1 LKWLG
6 NLVYFLNFSGGIIM
20 NIRFWTVCG
29 LVFMMLSACAAP
41 QTRTQKGGVY
51 GAAGGAAAGAIVG
64 QAIGH
69 DTKGTLEGAA
79 IGAAIGGLAGTGV
92 GYYMDKQE
100 QALRQAVAASEAAA
114 VQRQG
119 EVLSVT
125 LKSDFLFDVDSSVV
139 HPGAY
144 PEIDRL
150 ARVFTQYPNTRIRIE
165 GHTDSTGLEE
175 YNLLLSQRRA
185 EAVKQLFVSR
195 EVYPDRITTIGYG
208 ESRPKAGNDTLYG
221 RQLNRRVEIY
231 VEPM

>member
-1 LKWLG
+1 
-6 NLVYFLNFSGGIIM
+6 M
-20 NIRFWTVCG
+20 NIRFWTVFG
-29 LVFMMLSACAAP
+29 LFLMMLSACAGP

-69 DTKGTLEGAA
+69 DTKATLEGAA
-79 IGAAIGGLAGTGV
+79 IGAAIGGLAGAGA
-92 GYYMDKQE
+92 GHYMDKQE

-119 EVLSVT
+119 NILSVT

-150 ARVFTQYPNTRIRIE
+150 ARVFTQYPDTMIRIE
-165 GHTDSTGLEE
+165 GHTDSTGSEE
-175 YNLLLSQRRA
+175 YNLHLSQRRA
-185 EAVKQLFVSR
+185 EAVKQLLVSKGVSSNR
-195 EVYPDRITTIGYG
+195 MTVLGYG
-208 ESRPKAGNDTLYG
+208 ESRPKAGNDTPYG
-221 RQLNRRVEIY
+221 QQLNRRVEIY
-231 VEPM
+231 IEPRR